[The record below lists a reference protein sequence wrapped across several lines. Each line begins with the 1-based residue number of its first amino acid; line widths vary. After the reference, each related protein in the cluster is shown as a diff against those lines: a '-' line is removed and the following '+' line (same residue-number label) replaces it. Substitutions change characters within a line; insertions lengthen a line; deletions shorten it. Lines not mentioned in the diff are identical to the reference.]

1 MVELALALALAI
13 MGVLASV
20 AALSLRSSVAH
31 SRLQQAVNRL
41 SSDLIL
47 VRAQPRAAD
56 ARPASP
62 NCKPETMTCGK
73 TALYRE
79 MESLL

>member
-1 MVELALALALAI
+1 MPI
-13 MGVLASV
+13 
-20 AALSLRSSVAH
+20 SLGSSVSH
-31 SRLQQAVNRL
+31 SRFQQGVDRL
-41 SSDLIL
+41 ASDLIL

-56 ARPASP
+56 ARPPSP
-62 NCKPETMTCGK
+62 YCKPETMTCGK